1 MIKMTEQSRD
11 AAIDVREIPPIGHAE
26 AMGLAEAE
34 CQRMLDL
41 VRRLEGVDWTRPTDC
56 TDWSVKDIV
65 VHQLGEAAAVGSIRE
80 MVHQLRAARRLP
92 KTMTT
97 VDRLNAVHVEE
108 RRHLSADQLPE
119 LLAPALR
126 RALRARRR
134 APGLIRKIRMN
145 ADNFGRVSF
154 GYLYDIVLTRD
165 SFIHRVDITR
175 ATGKWMT
182 VTADHEGRLV
192 ADIARDWAEHHG
204 AGFTLRLSGPAG
216 GVYRGNAGGEDIELD
231 AIEFCRILSGRA
243 PGNGL
248 LKTAVMF

>member
-1 MIKMTEQSRD
+1 MIKMTEQRLDAVIDIRD
-11 AAIDVREIPPIGHAE
+11 IPPLGHTE
-26 AMGLAEAE
+26 AMRLAERE
-34 CQRMLDL
+34 CERMLDL
-41 VRRLEGVDWTRPTDC
+41 VRRLEDTDWSLPTDC
-56 TDWSVKDIV
+56 TEWSVKDIV

-80 MVHQLRAARRLP
+80 MVHQMRAARRLP
-92 KTMTT
+92 KTMIT
-97 VDRLNAVHVEE
+97 VDRLNAVHVAE
-108 RRHLSADQLPE
+108 RRHLSANELPE

-134 APGLIRKIRMN
+134 IPALIRKIRFS

-154 GYLYDIVLTRD
+154 GYMNDIVVTRD

-175 ATGKWMT
+175 ATGKPMT

-192 ADIARDWAEHHG
+192 ADIVRDWAEHHG
-204 AGFTLRLSGPAG
+204 GGFTLRLTGPAG
-216 GVYRGNAGGEDIELD
+216 GVYRGNAGGQEIELD

-243 PGNGL
+243 PGDGL